1 MNGTAFGTRN
11 VKMEEILR
19 MEKVELNKGIHR
31 NKNDD
36 LDKRCERRRMLAV
49 QKRRRRR
56 IRETK
61 TSIQTHFIACVC
73 SALYHVYKRDHTHK
87 KSTEKM

>member
-49 QKRRRRR
+49 QK
-56 IRETK
+56 K
-61 TSIQTHFIACVC
+61 KKKN
-73 SALYHVYKRDHTHK
+73 KRDK
-87 KSTEKM
+87 D